1 MINQKFITV
10 RLWFKIENQRQK
22 DGLKEI
28 ERDKRG
34 RWEDG
39 EEININIKCINYF
52 DTFLYWND
60 MVVSEMYVGSYLYGF
75 LISSYFLDVL

>member
-22 DGLKEI
+22 DGQKEI

-34 RWEDG
+34 RWEHG

>member
-1 MINQKFITV
+1 MNQKFITV

-22 DGLKEI
+22 DGQKEI

-34 RWEDG
+34 RWEYG

-75 LISSYFLDVL
+75 LISSYILDVL